1 MSLARAITIADL
13 RLLAKR
19 RLPRAVFDYVDGAAD
34 DEGTLRANMADFDAL
49 KLKQRI
55 LANVGA
61 TRLDTSILGVPA
73 AAPLMVGPTGLA
85 NVTWPDADMILARET
100 AAAGIPLVLS
110 TYSGSTMEEAAS
122 VGAGRRWFQL
132 YVFKDRDITEGLIR
146 RAQAAGFEALV
157 VTVDVPVVGK
167 RRRDVRNGF
176 TVPLTLTPSSILDF
190 ALHPRWCL
198 DLLRHG
204 VPTTRNLAGA
214 RAGGRAALH
223 AAVVN
228 SQLDPALGWEII
240 PWLRDRWKGPLLIKG
255 ILSLEDAAQ
264 AVARG
269 ADGIVISNH
278 GGRQL
283 DGVPSSIQALE
294 HIGPRLGAR
303 IPLFLDGGVRRGS
316 DIVKAVALGAQA
328 VLIGR
333 PTLYA
338 AAAGG
343 AEGVRRCLQIL
354 FEDMHRTL
362 AHLGR
367 SSMSEVDADC
377 LARAGLAGDT
387 GSPVGCNAHPAR
399 GAKAGASGAGER
411 WSQA

>member
-1 MSLARAITIADL
+1 MSLAHAITIADL

-19 RLPRAVFDYVDGAAD
+19 RLPRAVFDYIDGAAD
-34 DEGTLRANMADFDAL
+34 DEVTLCANMADFDAI

-55 LANVGA
+55 LAGVGA
-61 TRLDTSILGVPA
+61 TRLDTSILGSPA
-73 AAPLMVGPTGLA
+73 AAPLMIGPTGLA
-85 NVTWPDADMILARET
+85 NVTWPQADMILAREA

-122 VGAGRRWFQL
+122 VGPGRRWFQL
-132 YVFKDRDITEGLIR
+132 YVFKDREITEGLIQ

-157 VTVDVPVVGK
+157 ITVDVPVVGK
-167 RRRDVRNGF
+167 RRRDLRNGF

-190 ALHPRWCL
+190 ALHPGWCL
-198 DLLRHG
+198 DLWRHG

-214 RAGGRAALH
+214 WAGTNASPHAAL
-223 AAVVN
+223 VN
-228 SQLDPALGWEII
+228 SQLDPTLGWEIL
-240 PWLRDRWKGPLLIKG
+240 PWLRDRWKGPVLIKG
-255 ILSLEDAAQ
+255 VLSLEDAAQ
-264 AVARG
+264 AVACG
-269 ADGIVISNH
+269 ADGIIISNH

-294 HIGPRLGAR
+294 QIGSRLGAQ

-316 DIVKAVALGAQA
+316 DIVKAVALGARA

-343 AEGVRRCLQIL
+343 GEGVRRCLQIL

-362 AHLGR
+362 AHIGR
-367 SSMSEVDADC
+367 SSMSDVNGDC
-377 LARAGLAGDT
+377 LE
-387 GSPVGCNAHPAR
+387 P
-399 GAKAGASGAGER
+399 R
-411 WSQA
+411 WSSR